1 MVREQLTEVLNLRIA
16 PSELAMLGRLS
27 TDSGLP
33 KAAILRQLVRREHA
47 ARYPGTPASPPRAT
61 RKPKRKPK

>member
-16 PSELAMLGRLS
+16 PTELDMLDRLS

-33 KAAILRQLVRREHA
+33 KAAILRQLVRREYA
-47 ARYPGTPASPPRAT
+47 AQYGETTERETRAK
-61 RKPKRKPK
+61 RKPKRK

>member
-16 PSELAMLGRLS
+16 PSELEMLERLS

-33 KAAILRQLVRREHA
+33 KAAILRQLVRKEYS
-47 ARYPGTPASPPRAT
+47 ARYGEEPSSKGSRASR
-61 RKPKRKPK
+61 RPKK

>member
-16 PSELAMLGRLS
+16 PSELDMLDRLS

-33 KAAILRQLVRREHA
+33 RAAILRQLLRREYA
-47 ARYPGTPASPPRAT
+47 TKYGAEQSQPARAK
-61 RKPKRKPK
+61 KPKPKK